1 LETTTVPNAIK
12 PIFLFADSQLLF
24 WRDETGARFMDRARA
39 LIDADE
45 LGRPPR
51 GAYLGASNGDVPEF
65 FDLFHAAMAEL
76 GIQECRHVPAEPSP
90 EDLEFLDDADLIL
103 LAGGDVWLGW
113 TAFEK
118 TGIKDKLMARYY
130 AGAVL
135 IGISAGAIQLGLKG
149 WDEEDGTVFDCL
161 RLVPFVVDAH
171 DEPSWSGLVRALP
184 KAGEHARGFG
194 IPSGGG
200 ALYHPDYSVE
210 PVRHPLTEFELT
222 ESGSRQAL
230 VFPGSTTEV
239 KPDEAGPRVMSQE
252 ELLDRVMG
260 ELGPPDPEDSVN

>member
-1 LETTTVPNAIK
+1 LETITVPTAIK

-24 WRDETGARFMDRARA
+24 WRDETGARFLDRARA

-51 GAYLGASNGDVPEF
+51 GAYLGASNGDAPEF
-65 FDLFHAAMAEL
+65 FDLFVAAMAEI
-76 GIQECRHVPAEPSP
+76 GIRDCRHVPAEPSP

-118 TGIKDKLMARYY
+118 TGVKDKLMARYY
-130 AGAVL
+130 AGALL

-149 WDEEDGTVFDCL
+149 WGEEDGVFDCL

-171 DEPSWSGLVRALP
+171 DEPSWSGLVQALP

-222 ESGSRQAL
+222 ESGPRQAL
-230 VFPGSTTEV
+230 LFPGSTTEV
-239 KPDEAGPRVMSQE
+239 RPDEEGPRVMSQE
-252 ELLDRVMG
+252 ELLDKVMG
-260 ELGPPDPEDSVN
+260 DLGPPDPEDSVN